1 MGATMPH
8 DGRKDFVCM
17 QKNFFIKIFFKIPSI
32 SDLDKVCTN
41 VAEVTKVI
49 NDCKQK
55 ASLAVSNR

>member
-8 DGRKDFVCM
+8 DGRKDFVCST
-17 QKNFFIKIFFKIPSI
+17 QKKNFIEIFLIPSI

-41 VAEVTKVI
+41 VADVTKVI